1 MKKLVSY
8 FFVFNLILFGLI
20 ACETRD
26 NSTGFYTGD
35 SLATKETNEAKEIP
49 VQEEKEN
56 AEKSMEPLVDIAP
69 AVIDETSQIDEQE
82 LDYK

>member
-20 ACETRD
+20 ACETSD

-35 SLATKETNEAKEIP
+35 SLATKETNEAKEIG
-49 VQEEKEN
+49 VFF
-56 AEKSMEPLVDIAP
+56 
-69 AVIDETSQIDEQE
+69 E
-82 LDYK
+82 LNSHHSVFDNLQMMNL

>member
-20 ACETRD
+20 ACETSD

-49 VQEEKEN
+49 VQEEEN
-56 AEKSMEPLVDIAP
+56 AEKSMEPLVEIAP